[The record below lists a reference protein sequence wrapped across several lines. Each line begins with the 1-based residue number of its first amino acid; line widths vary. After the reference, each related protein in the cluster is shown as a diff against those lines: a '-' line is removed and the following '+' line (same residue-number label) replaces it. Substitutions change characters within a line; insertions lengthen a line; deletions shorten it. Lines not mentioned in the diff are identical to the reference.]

1 MLRTRRAVAVFV
13 LGVLALTLGATAAF
27 AHTEF
32 DPDEA
37 APGSVAS
44 FTLHVENERSNA
56 GTVKVQLIFM
66 PGDQRITVAALP
78 AVAGWTSTV
87 QDGTVGGATAKGVTW
102 TRPTGAA
109 GENPEF
115 PITLGPLPDREG
127 PLVFN
132 VVQTYSNGDVVNWE
146 QEEVGGI
153 EPEFPA
159 PIVELRP
166 GAPGSIPSTTI
177 APSTTVA
184 TTTTTVAPTTTTVAP
199 AEDNDDDSTLPLIIG
214 LIALFVAAVGGGVY
228 WASRRRSASPPS
240 P

>member
-1 MLRTRRAVAVFV
+1 MFRTRRLVVVLV

-27 AHTEF
+27 AHTNL
-32 DPDEA
+32 DPNEA

-66 PGDQRITVAALP
+66 PGDQRIAVAELP
-78 AVAGWTSTV
+78 AVAGWTAAV
-87 QDGTVGGATAKGVTW
+87 QDGAVGGAPAKGVTW
-102 TRPTGAA
+102 TRPTGAP

-132 VVQTYSNGDVVNWE
+132 VVQTYTNGDVVNWE
-146 QEEVGGI
+146 QEPVAGI

-166 GAPGSIPSTTI
+166 GAPGSIPSTTV
-177 APSTTVA
+177 APSTTEA
-184 TTTTTVAPTTTTVAP
+184 PTTTVAPTATTVAP
-199 AEDNDDDSTLPLIIG
+199 AADKDDDNSALPLIIG
-214 LIALFVAAVGGGVY
+214 LIALFLAAVGGGAY
-228 WASRRRSASPPS
+228 WASRRRAANPP
-240 P
+240 PQ